1 MSLAD
6 LLSADRRGI
15 ILRVLHDQGDFG
27 LNDGV
32 IQDAL
37 DLSGHKVSRDVVR
50 TELTWLKEQGFVAI
64 DELAVSFDKT
74 SDLWLVNLTQR
85 GSEIAT
91 GRSKNPGVKRPP
103 PKG

>member
-6 LLSADRRGI
+6 VLAADRRGI

-50 TELTWLKEQGFVAI
+50 TELSWLEEQGFVHI
-64 DELAVSFDKT
+64 DKLQTSFDKAT
-74 SDLWLVNLTQR
+74 GLWVANLTQR
-85 GSEIAT
+85 GEEIAT